1 MIELENIFSVV
12 WRTCWQSTVLFATI
26 AILVFVVRD
35 RIAPKWR
42 FLLWG
47 LVLCRLA
54 IVVTPPSPISAFN
67 LLAFERP
74 QASSHENSADDDA
87 IAIAADGVSAVLDK
101 TPPPKPRPN
110 PNNENADQPHPIS
123 TTTDEQTASVATP
136 SIAEG
141 TAVPAPRPSRIKW
154 IFVIWLAGF
163 IVSIA
168 YWVAAQLRLRKQI
181 NECCPAMDERLLATL
196 DSLSSDFK
204 IRRTPTLLI
213 SPRMT
218 SPYAC
223 GIWQPTIVLP
233 EYALSTLT
241 HAELRCVLA
250 HELAHIRRH
259 DMLVQWCAMAISSLY
274 WFHPAAWLSA
284 FQMRRCREGA
294 CDELVLQRLGDSRLE
309 YGRALLQ
316 MADHLRAPVLVP
328 GLCGLFGSRQPIGE
342 RIKRITDFQQL
353 SPLANGLAIAVMLAT
368 IAIGL
373 TDATAQSLAQT
384 GLESKESKTGNT
396 SISAKA
402 AKDQTL
408 TGQCI
413 RAVDQSPVADA
424 RIVLYQRQG
433 LLEEVTKVAET
444 NSDQEGKFEFK
455 NLRPMSDHHFE
466 KHQFVMIAFAD
477 GLPHSWANP
486 ISLSSGLQNQ
496 FIWMNHGP
504 VALRGRVA
512 DDQGNPIVGAIVQQ
526 SSSVNAEDVGTVM
539 ATTDQQ
545 GEFSL
550 SGAAVHPPH
559 DGNESSAYLRIR
571 HPDFVD
577 NIFESRPNK
586 HSVFTLKKAD
596 CTIAGTVIDAKTSQP
611 VPGTIVSAIT
621 FESGQD
627 MFIKVH
633 AKTDGKGRYELK
645 VPQGKYKIV
654 LNDDMHRVAKAQIVQ
669 CRAQEKKYELPAI
682 EAQEGGW
689 IVGKVFNTR
698 TNQPLPFCLFGAGVP
713 NMRVCV
719 GLFGPSR
726 PMGNLIQTEHLAEVD
741 DDGSFRMRAYPG
753 ENFPYVCNMRSPR
766 STSTTMKQP
775 AVIVEAG
782 KETRW
787 DISLTPELTAAEKM
801 AAAQKVLD
809 PLPKETDARVAEI
822 IEEFRKLNHTVDECE
837 IWCLL
842 MKELVDIGDPA
853 VPALCK
859 EFEATDEQRMM
870 RRLGFAL
877 RAIGDPRAVPTLIRV
892 LPKTLQPPMSDYG
905 LVVENLE
912 LASFMRKHQIDG
924 YGGGGGIHFSFGRP
938 VMEHSSA
945 LKKLTGH
952 KWADDYTSVSK
963 SKDLRALAK
972 QEKLYYNTARDW
984 ADWWEANWK
993 STGVDEQYSK
1003 VNLPPL
1009 VPRELGDYPKGLEIT
1024 ENAEL
1029 EGGVA
1034 GQILTPVGDADTSA
1048 NFFLDLDT
1056 GKSLKWPKEKLP
1068 TSDASE
1074 QIVKQ
1079 ASQWAAANGADLLCT
1094 TLEEGT
1100 KNYALLG
1107 VNMQL
1112 WEIDSFDYQSIQ
1124 KMLAKGELPKGKPMK
1139 QPFLLPL
1146 GADEA
1151 SSKIGSSF
1159 LYVTRDEGLGVITI
1173 TDIVTQAKDIRGMF
1187 VPKGV
1192 GFYRGVKISYWP
1204 IAR

>member
-1 MIELENIFSVV
+1 MRSQLRPMAF
-12 WRTCWQSTVLFATI
+12 
-26 AILVFVVRD
+26 
-35 RIAPKWR
+35 
-42 FLLWG
+42 
-47 LVLCRLA
+47 
-54 IVVTPPSPISAFN
+54 PPSWIK
-67 LLAFERP
+67 R
-74 QASSHENSADDDA
+74 
-87 IAIAADGVSAVLDK
+87 
-101 TPPPKPRPN
+101 PRPN
-110 PNNENADQPHPIS
+110 RAPIQ
-123 TTTDEQTASVATP
+123 TTRTP
-136 SIAEG
+136 TSHIQ
-141 TAVPAPRPSRIKW
+141 S
-154 IFVIWLAGF
+154 L
-163 IVSIA
+163 
-168 YWVAAQLRLRKQI
+168 QRLTNKRR
-181 NECCPAMDERLLATL
+181 ALL
-196 DSLSSDFK
+196 
-204 IRRTPTLLI
+204 RTPTLLI

-294 CDELVLQRLGDSRLE
+294 CDELVLLRLGDSRLE

-342 RIKRITDFQQL
+342 RT
-353 SPLANGLAIAVMLAT
+353 
-368 IAIGL
+368 
-373 TDATAQSLAQT
+373 QSLAQT

-809 PLPKETDARVAEI
+809 PLPKE
-822 IEEFRKLNHTVDECE
+822 
-837 IWCLL
+837 
-842 MKELVDIGDPA
+842 
-853 VPALCK
+853 
-859 EFEATDEQRMM
+859 FEATDEQRMM

-1139 QPFLLPL
+1139 QPLLLPL